1 MPLPSNIGQ
10 NQRKRLEF
18 QRKKTEEAE
27 GRDAK
32 SLTHKIKDDRENV
45 RMDVL
50 DQIERDES
58 LSNRIEKQTPSRNPH
73 PDDVNYKLAKRRG
86 LAPRRYTGYDIIR
99 SSLPDDRIVRNMYD
113 THSIVTNRSKV
124 FDDAARV
131 AKRTGHATAGRRRK
145 HRKTRKHKKTHRRR

>member
-10 NQRKRLEF
+10 NQLKRLKF

-45 RMDVL
+45 PMYDFLDRM
-50 DQIERDES
+50 ERDDS
-58 LSNRIEKQTPSRNPH
+58 LSNRLEKQLPSRT
-73 PDDVNYKLAKRRG
+73 
-86 LAPRRYTGYDIIR
+86 PRRYTGYDIIR
-99 SSLPDDRIVRNMYD
+99 SSLPDDPIVRNMYD
-113 THSIVTNRSKV
+113 TKTIVTDRSKV